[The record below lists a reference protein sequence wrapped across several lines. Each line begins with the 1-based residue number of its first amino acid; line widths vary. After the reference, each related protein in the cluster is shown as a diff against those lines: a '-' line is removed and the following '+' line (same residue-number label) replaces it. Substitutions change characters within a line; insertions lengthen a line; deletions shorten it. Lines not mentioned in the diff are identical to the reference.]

1 MLQLEKALSLLG
13 PDDRAAVL
21 MREAQA
27 LSYEE
32 MSRILEQPLGTVK
45 ARVHRAREKL
55 RRSLRDAGVR
65 L

>member
-1 MLQLEKALSLLG
+1 
-13 PDDRAAVL
+13 
-21 MREAQA
+21 MREAHA

-32 MSRILEQPLGTVK
+32 MSRILDQPLGTVK